1 MEKSPREQSQYAGF
15 QAKRERTL
23 LKVLTVVQEEEI
35 SGRSDKESS
44 FQAEFPVREDAQLR
58 LEQVVLCSVGPMVYE
73 WCAFTVLGMH
83 LCLPVKTK
91 LHAHLPTQP

>member
-44 FQAEFPVREDAQLR
+44 LQAEFSVREGAQLR
-58 LEQVVLCSVGPMVYE
+58 LELCSVGPMVYE
-73 WCAFTVLGMH
+73 RCAFTVLGVH

-91 LHAHLPTQP
+91 FHAHLPTQP